1 MSTETSAP
9 EYKETDRRMAGQPG
23 IPAAQARQAV
33 MGHNVRY
40 VLGFSIAAVVI
51 AFAIVYLF
59 YFV

>member
-1 MSTETSAP
+1 
-9 EYKETDRRMAGQPG
+9 MAGQPG

-40 VLGFSIAAVVI
+40 VLGFSIAAVVT